1 VKEPVNSGDKAPDF
15 ALANEHGETIRLK
28 QLRGKPVVLY
38 FYPKDD
44 TPGCTQEACDLRDSY
59 AKVVKTGA
67 QVFGVSLD
75 DAESH
80 RKFINKHALPFSLLC
95 DSDATVSKVY
105 GVYKL
110 KSMYGKKY
118 WGIERSTFVIDKA
131 GVVTASF
138 RKVKV
143 GGHVQDILAAL
154 QAQG

>member
-1 VKEPVNSGDKAPDF
+1 VKDSVSTGDAAF
-15 ALANEHGETIRLK
+15 NFTLTNERGDTIRLK

-44 TPGCTQEACDLRDSY
+44 TPGCTQEACDFRDSY
-59 AKVVKTGA
+59 AKVAKTGA

-75 DAESH
+75 GAESH
-80 RKFINKHALPFSLLC
+80 RKFIEKYSLPFSLLC
-95 DSDATVSKVY
+95 DGDATVSKAY

-110 KSMYGKKY
+110 KNMYGKKY

-131 GVVTASF
+131 GLITASF

-143 GGHVQDILAAL
+143 GGHVGEVLAVLHA
-154 QAQG
+154 QA

>member
-1 VKEPVNSGDKAPDF
+1 MKEPATTGEAAPDF
-15 ALANEHGETIRLK
+15 ALANQHGDTVRLK

-44 TPGCTQEACDLRDSY
+44 TPGCTQEACDFRDSY
-59 AKVVKTGA
+59 ASVAKTGA

-75 DAESH
+75 GAESH
-80 RKFINKHALPFSLLC
+80 RKFIDKHALPFALLC
-95 DSDATVSKVY
+95 DTDAAVSKVY

-131 GVVTASF
+131 GVITASF

-143 GGHVQDILAAL
+143 AGHVQDVLAAL
-154 QAQG
+154 QAQA